1 MNPVATISITRDTP
15 DDIQDRWI
23 RVTIDD
29 SPEEILRYG
38 ETLTRE
44 VPAGRHR
51 LKAHN
56 TLSSD
61 TIEIDAQPGEHVQ
74 IACHNAFARGGIL
87 MLLTTGFAFIK
98 VKLEKRPSAPEGSS
112 QGFPTDVRSRGAQG
126 S

>member
-1 MNPVATISITRDTP
+1 MTAPPATISITRDTP

-38 ETLTRE
+38 ETMTRE
-44 VPAGRHR
+44 VTAGSHR

-61 TIEIDAQPGEHVQ
+61 TIEIDAQPGEPVR
-74 IACHNAFARGGIL
+74 ITCHNAIARGGIL
-87 MLLTTGFAFIK
+87 MLLTTGFAFIT
-98 VKLEKRPSAPEGSS
+98 VKLERRPA
-112 QGFPTDVRSRGAQG
+112 
-126 S
+126 